1 MKFTQVFEITQ
12 WDQAAYDEAGSIQL
26 GRATVGKTFT
36 GGELEGTSS
45 AELLMVGTADG
56 PAAYTAMERFTGTLG
71 GRKGSFVMLHGATTD
86 QNSSPGRIVAADCCS
101 CSAHRHVTRSTP
113 LWGDPPKS
121 ESALR
126 STMISEL
133 FAN

>member
-56 PAAYTAMERFTGTLG
+56 PTAYTAMERFTGTLG
-71 GRKGSFVMLHGATTD
+71 GGKGSFVMLHGATTD
-86 QNSSPGRIVAADCCS
+86 QNSSPGRIVAAE
-101 CSAHRHVTRSTP
+101 
-113 LWGDPPKS
+113 GDLAGMTGTVEYVHDEQGARVS
-121 ESALR
+121 VDY
-126 STMISEL
+126 EL
-133 FAN
+133 P